1 MRQRLGLATA
11 LLTDPEVLIL
21 DEPANGLDPEGVR
34 WLRDLIRGL
43 AAEGCTVLVSS
54 HILAE
59 VAQTVDSVVILD
71 RGRLV
76 AQSSLAD
83 LTAGADLED
92 AFLRLTGRPPATTQE
107 ASR

>member
-1 MRQRLGLATA
+1 M
-11 LLTDPEVLIL
+11 
-21 DEPANGLDPEGVR
+21 
-34 WLRDLIRGL
+34 RGL
-43 AAEGCTVLVSS
+43 AAEGGTVLVSS

-71 RGRLV
+71 RGRFV

-83 LTAGADLED
+83 LTAGGTADLED
-92 AFLRLTGRPPATTQE
+92 AFLRLTAAARPATTQE

>member
-1 MRQRLGLATA
+1 M
-11 LLTDPEVLIL
+11 
-21 DEPANGLDPEGVR
+21 
-34 WLRDLIRGL
+34 RGL
-43 AAEGCTVLVSS
+43 AAEGGAVLISS

-83 LTAGADLED
+83 LTADGPAGLED
-92 AFLRLTGRPPATTQE
+92 AFLRLTAGPQARHDSQE
-107 ASR
+107 VSR